1 MRGSISVVLP
11 NIRQNKRKTRSLNL
25 GPFRLRGVAGV
36 NSSLFT
42 SLVLFGIK
50 LERLYMA
57 AIHTRK
63 RQLKRVP
70 GPSPIIL
77 HFSFPGPG
85 IARSR
90 RVNQTKFN
98 MAKGGEGDK
107 ERRRVRT

>member
-1 MRGSISVVLP
+1 MRGSISVILP
-11 NIRQNKRKTRSLNL
+11 NIRQNKRKARSLNL
-25 GPFRLRGVAGV
+25 GPFRLRMVAGV
-36 NSSLFT
+36 ISSLFT

-85 IARSR
+85 IAR
-90 RVNQTKFN
+90 N
-98 MAKGGEGDK
+98 
-107 ERRRVRT
+107 